1 MKKALIILLAMFVFT
16 ACKDNPVVKKAKQA
30 KENVSNTQKVIKEST
45 NIQES
50 IKELSDAEP
59 LTNDQMRDWLPNEVD
74 GMKRTGFKTGAMGM
88 INIASVEATYAT
100 EDREK
105 SFKIEILDG
114 AGEMGAMATVG
125 LRMAFSMD
133 FEEETETRTRKTV
146 TKNGVKAIE
155 EYDRN
160 RNQSTIQLMHNDR
173 FYVNATGYNM
183 DVNELWKLINK
194 MKLDNLG

>member
-1 MKKALIILLAMFVFT
+1 MKNSILLLTIALLLF
-16 ACKDNPVVKKAKQA
+16 ACKDNPAVKKVQQA
-30 KENVSNTQKVIKEST
+30 RENISNTQKVIKEST

-50 IKELSDAEP
+50 VKELSNAEP
-59 LTNDQMRDWLPNEVD
+59 LTNDQMRDWLPGEID

-88 INIASVEATYAT
+88 MNIASVEATYAS

-105 SFKIEILDG
+105 SFKIEVLDG
-114 AGEMGAMATVG
+114 AGEMGAVATVG
-125 LRMAFSMD
+125 LRMAFTMD

-173 FYVNATGYNM
+173 FYVNATGYRM
-183 DVNELWKLINK
+183 SVDELWKLIDK
-194 MKLDNLG
+194 MKLNSLG